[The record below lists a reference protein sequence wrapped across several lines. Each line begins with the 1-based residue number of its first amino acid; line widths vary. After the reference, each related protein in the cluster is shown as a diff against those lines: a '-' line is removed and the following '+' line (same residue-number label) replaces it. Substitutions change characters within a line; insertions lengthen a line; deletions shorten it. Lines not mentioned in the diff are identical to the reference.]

1 MTAAKPFCR
10 SRTRFANGHPSQPC
24 SRRLDGNTQPF
35 RSYAH
40 ALVETQQS
48 EADDRGTRD
57 EKRREV
63 DGIECPNRVTG
74 KGLTR
79 AIDYLAGDSQDLP
92 MSRSRDEV
100 RPTVGGF
107 GFRQILERYCPQQYA
122 ITLDQGQVGSDDDF
136 RFAK

>member
-1 MTAAKPFCR
+1 LIAT
-10 SRTRFANGHPSQPC
+10 FARRDLASEPLIGPSQPC
-24 SRRLDGNTQPF
+24 SGRLDGNTQPF

-48 EADDRGTRD
+48 EADNCGTRY

-74 KGLTR
+74 KRLSR
-79 AIDYLAGDSQDLP
+79 AIDYLARDSQDLP
-92 MSRSRDEV
+92 MSRSSDEV

-107 GFRQILERYCPQQYA
+107 GFRQLLERYCPQQYA
-122 ITLDQGQVGSDDDF
+122 ITLDQGQVGSDNDF
-136 RFAK
+136 GLAE